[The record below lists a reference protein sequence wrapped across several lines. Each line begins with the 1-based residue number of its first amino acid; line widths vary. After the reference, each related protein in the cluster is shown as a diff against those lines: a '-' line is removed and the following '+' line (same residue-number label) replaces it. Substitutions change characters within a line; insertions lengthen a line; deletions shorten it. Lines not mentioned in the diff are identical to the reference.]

1 MRSGKQAGCGCGR
14 GLGLDELMIVN
25 PGSKD
30 ETRGSGR
37 FFLGE
42 DGTLYRAD
50 GWRHGGSPRP
60 DPGSGNGSRHVRT
73 HELHGYFLGAD
84 GTLYEVVG

>member
-1 MRSGKQAGCGCGR
+1 
-14 GLGLDELMIVN
+14 MIVN

-30 ETRGSGR
+30 EAQELGR

-42 DGTLYRAD
+42 DGTLYRTDELRRGEA
-50 GWRHGGSPRP
+50 PRP
-60 DPGSGNGSRHVRT
+60 DAGSGEGARREKT
-73 HELHGYFLGAD
+73 YELRGYFLGAD